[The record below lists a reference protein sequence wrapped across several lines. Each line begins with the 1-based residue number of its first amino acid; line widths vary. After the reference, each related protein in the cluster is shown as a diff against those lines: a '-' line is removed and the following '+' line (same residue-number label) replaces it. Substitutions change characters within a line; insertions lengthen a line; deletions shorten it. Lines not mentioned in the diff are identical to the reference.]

1 MNEEEKPIRV
11 VDRRMFTPD
20 GELRPDFQAEEP
32 PEPPKPPPA
41 APAPAPSP
49 AEPGTPPAEGP
60 SAADAATSQAF
71 IALVSFLASNVYA
84 ALGID
89 PMTGERLQ
97 RREPAAARQMIDWLG
112 ALEQK
117 TRGQLSFEE
126 SDLLSRVLYELRMAY
141 VEVVRPPG
149 PGADAITDRPVTI
162 AFRWPA
168 SAPSTGRGRRARCSP
183 PRPGRRRRPCRRC
196 RRPSRGASTVRS
208 GSSSSRRSRRTTA
221 AEANRALDGMMR
233 AAARWA
239 CTRLSDFSRTAVFL
253 GRRAEKPASPS
264 GPSAPTT
271 RPSSSTTSNPDAI
284 FARLSFL
291 VRHGQVLEALRAAPG
306 AALALLSTHE
316 SRVAIALVA
325 RASGSRSPWRG
336 TLLATILGL
345 GRARTSPASSTTSR
359 RRRRRRSAGTAPCPW
374 HC

>member
-49 AEPGTPPAEGP
+49 AETGTPPPEGP

-112 ALEQK
+112 ALELK
-117 TRGQLSFEE
+117 TRGRLSFEE

-149 PGADAITDRPVTI
+149 REP
-162 AFRWPA
+162 
-168 SAPSTGRGRRARCSP
+168 
-183 PRPGRRRRPCRRC
+183 
-196 RRPSRGASTVRS
+196 
-208 GSSSSRRSRRTTA
+208 
-221 AEANRALDGMMR
+221 
-233 AAARWA
+233 
-239 CTRLSDFSRTAVFL
+239 TR
-253 GRRAEKPASPS
+253 
-264 GPSAPTT
+264 
-271 RPSSSTTSNPDAI
+271 
-284 FARLSFL
+284 
-291 VRHGQVLEALRAAPG
+291 
-306 AALALLSTHE
+306 
-316 SRVAIALVA
+316 
-325 RASGSRSPWRG
+325 
-336 TLLATILGL
+336 
-345 GRARTSPASSTTSR
+345 
-359 RRRRRRSAGTAPCPW
+359 
-374 HC
+374 